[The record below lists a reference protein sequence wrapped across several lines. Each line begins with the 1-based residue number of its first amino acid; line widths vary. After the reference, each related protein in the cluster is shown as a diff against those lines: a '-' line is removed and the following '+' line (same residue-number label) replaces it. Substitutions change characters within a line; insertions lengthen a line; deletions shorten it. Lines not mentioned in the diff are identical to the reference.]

1 MVKTGKQKTLF
12 LWENMEEQNHKQE
25 RKHPNLNNGLQQQAA
40 ANVILKNSVHNRHAL
55 LLKMEYVSTAFLLPH
70 PQYFHGKLSLS
81 CLPYLFSSGLHTTD
95 PVLIKLI
102 YWAHWLCSASVYS
115 YFV

>member
-1 MVKTGKQKTLF
+1 
-12 LWENMEEQNHKQE
+12 MEEQNHKQE
-25 RKHPNLNNGLQQQAA
+25 RKHPNLNNELQQQAA
-40 ANVILKNSVHNRHAL
+40 ANVILKSRVFTTDMRHCM
-55 LLKMEYVSTAFLLPH
+55 KYVSTAFLLPH
-70 PQYFHGKLSLS
+70 PQYLHGKLSLS
-81 CLPYLFSSGLHTTD
+81 CLPYLFSSGLHTAD